1 MRTSTAIGL
10 SLAILSLG
18 AAGSIAAC
26 TSTTRPAIF
35 DDGGSDT
42 GTTTEGPGDEA
53 GSLFEDAAPQE
64 DLSPKGTWTGTV
76 YTPAAKVPVASA
88 LVYLTTKKPD
98 PLPSGNFC
106 DTCIPLEKTIPQTL
120 SKADGTFTIV
130 ANRLGPQFLVIQKGT
145 FRRVVEVNVKEGDL
159 RLSESDTT
167 LPRQNDTAKGDQVPS
182 IFLSKGNFDDIGATL
197 AKLGITPTRTLD
209 QSQERTSLS
218 NVTELAKY
226 HVVFL
231 PCGSCVTNETNNN
244 GTAEDPAIKGALR
257 DYVTKGGKVY
267 VTDWKQG
274 FVSEGFPG
282 YVDFA
287 QAKGC
292 TGGGYD
298 VNAIVKDQGLDDWL
312 KAQGTTGSFQLKAN
326 YQRING
332 VRQVYLEDGDGGT
345 RVYSPKVW
353 MSGNQSGSEKP
364 QTVSFEYGCGR
375 VLYST
380 YHTETSATAP
390 LDEQEKAL
398 FYILFEV
405 ASTCVVDPI
414 IPK

>member
-1 MRTSTAIGL
+1 MVERYTS
-10 SLAILSLG
+10 
-18 AAGSIAAC
+18 
-26 TSTTRPAIF
+26 
-35 DDGGSDT
+35 
-42 GTTTEGPGDEA
+42 A

-76 YTPAAKVPVASA
+76 YTPAAKVPVARADVVEVA
-88 LVYLTTKKPD
+88 LREEDRRDL
-98 PLPSGNFC
+98 
-106 DTCIPLEKTIPQTL
+106 
-120 SKADGTFTIV
+120 V
-130 ANRLGPQFLVIQKGT
+130 AL
-145 FRRVVEVNVKEGDL
+145 RRVVLARERGVALGQAE
-159 RLSESDTT
+159 
-167 LPRQNDTAKGDQVPS
+167 
-182 IFLSKGNFDDIGATL
+182 TL

-231 PCGSCVTNETNNN
+231 PCGSCVTNETNTN

-292 TGGGYD
+292 SGGIYE

-312 KAQGTTGSFQLKAN
+312 KAQGTPANFQLKAN

-332 VRQVYLEDGDGGT
+332 VKQVFLEDGDGGT

-353 MSGNQSGSEKP
+353 MSGNQSGSERP

-380 YHTETSATAP
+380 YHTENKQTG

-405 ASTCVVDPI
+405 ASTCIVDPI